1 MSGSVNKVTLV
12 GNLGKDPEIRT
23 MRDGGRVATLALA
36 TSESWKDKKT
46 GERQERT
53 QWHTIVIFN
62 ETLVG
67 VAEKYLRT
75 GAKVY
80 VEGQLETR
88 KWAQ

>member
-46 GERQERT
+46 GERQRT
-53 QWHTIVIFN
+53 QWHTVVVFKEN
-62 ETLVG
+62 LVG
-67 VAEKYLRT
+67 VAEKY
-75 GAKVY
+75 
-80 VEGQLETR
+80 
-88 KWAQ
+88 